1 MREIFSN
8 FNVNNHVQTRVHH
21 PAFWETIKWIL
32 TATYQEQSTNIALM
46 ASAEFPEREG
56 CISPSSFY
64 GQLPDNWSHV
74 LALST

>member
-21 PAFWETIKWIL
+21 PAFRETINSIL
-32 TATYQEQSTNIALM
+32 TATYQEQSTNIVLI

-56 CISPSSFY
+56 CVFPSSFY
-64 GQLPDNWSHV
+64 GQLPDYWSHV
-74 LALST
+74 LALPT